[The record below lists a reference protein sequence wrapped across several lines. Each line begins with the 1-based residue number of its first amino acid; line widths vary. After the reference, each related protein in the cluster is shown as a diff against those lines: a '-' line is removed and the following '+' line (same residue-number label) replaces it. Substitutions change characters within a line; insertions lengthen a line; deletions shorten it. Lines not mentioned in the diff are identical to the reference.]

1 MIESSEKKMKT
12 YIFINNLHN
21 FLEDSAQN
29 LHENGIILLRKEIMK
44 TENIPHIELNINEV

>member
-1 MIESSEKKMKT
+1 MIENSEKKMKT